1 MKIKKNIS
9 LDYNSYLEF
18 EKIGI
23 GAFNPL
29 QGFMD
34 EKNFYSVVENMRL
47 INGTIFPIPVIFAI
61 KEEEKKNIKML
72 DQIDLIFNEEVVGNI
87 NIKDIYKPKLEKVLP
102 RLFGT
107 KDKAHPGYKMI
118 NSGGSYFIGGDINFI
133 KKVSNP
139 LSIFELSPSDV
150 KMEKKKRGFK
160 TLAGFQTRNIPHR
173 AHEFIHKMVLEKVD
187 GLFIQPLL
195 GRKRIGDFSPS
206 AIMNSYKF
214 LINNYLPKKRVML
227 GSLSTSMR
235 YAGPREAVF
244 HAIIRKNYGC
254 THFVVGRDHAG
265 VKNYYKTYE
274 AQELCRK
281 LENELGIDIIYAREP
296 YYCKKC
302 GGIVTDN
309 ICPHSLK
316 KSNFT
321 FEISG
326 TKVRSMISGNENI
339 DENYI
344 RKDIVKAIDI
354 KSAFIKEED

>member
-1 MKIKKNIS
+1 
-9 LDYNSYLEF
+9 
-18 EKIGI
+18 
-23 GAFNPL
+23 
-29 QGFMD
+29 
-34 EKNFYSVVENMRL
+34 
-47 INGTIFPIPVIFAI
+47 
-61 KEEEKKNIKML
+61 ML